1 MNNPIHCSSGCT
13 HERHQKYLHLFK
25 DEALVGQ
32 PSGVFEAGLLWHTAK
47 YVLDSNISPND
58 ADDLEL
64 FHDLIFES
72 KFGRLHIYFYE
83 QYLFPRYFK
92 FNPGWVMQVFSK
104 YLEFLERISPLFTND
119 AFDFIYRHRDSKLV
133 LMLLDEMSFDI
144 KMRFIK
150 HADKHPDMMR
160 LVPKLKL
167 YNLFS

>member
-1 MNNPIHCSSGCT
+1 MSNPIHCRAGCA

-25 DEALVGQ
+25 DD
-32 PSGVFEAGLLWHTAK
+32 VFETSLLWHTAK
-47 YVLDSNISPND
+47 YVLDTNISPND
-58 ADDLEL
+58 ADDFEL
-64 FHDLIFES
+64 FQDMIFES

-92 FNPGWVMQVFSK
+92 LNSDWVTQVFVK
-104 YLEFLERISPLFTND
+104 YLEFLEKSSPLFTND
-119 AFDFIYRHRDSKLV
+119 AFDVVYKFRDSKLI
-133 LMLLDEMSFDI
+133 LMLLDRMSFDI

-150 HADKHPDMMR
+150 HSEKHPDMIH

>member
-1 MNNPIHCSSGCT
+1 MSNPIHYRAGCT

-25 DEALVGQ
+25 DD
-32 PSGVFEAGLLWHTAK
+32 VFETSLLWHTAM
-47 YVLDSNISPND
+47 YVWDKQIS
-58 ADDLEL
+58 AKDDEDMEL
-64 FHDLIFES
+64 FQDLIFES
-72 KFGRLHIYFYE
+72 KFGRLHIYFYD

-92 FNPGWVMQVFSK
+92 LNSDWVIKVFSK
-104 YLEFLERISPLFTND
+104 YLEFLERGSPLFTND
-119 AFDFIYRHRDSKLV
+119 AFDFIYKYRDSKLV

-150 HADKHPDMMR
+150 HSEKHPDMIQ